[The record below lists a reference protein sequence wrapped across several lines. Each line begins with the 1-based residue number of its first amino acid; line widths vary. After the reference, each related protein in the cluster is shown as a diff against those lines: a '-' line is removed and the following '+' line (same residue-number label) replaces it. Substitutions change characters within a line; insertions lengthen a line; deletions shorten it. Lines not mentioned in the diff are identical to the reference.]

1 MTHDQVSLSERVE
14 ELIQQVALLTV
25 RVGQLE
31 NQTQLLEQPMQQAT
45 DPVIKPAKQTKSP
58 ALNEERSL
66 LVSGSSLLKHIS
78 AVCFLLVI
86 GLGLRALGDNDLI
99 NMRLGTILGIAYA
112 SLLIGAGYALYRRA
126 SSMAPLFTIIGAI
139 LMFSV
144 LMETHIRFSSVPVEI
159 VYLLMAVTGIAM
171 ALISL
176 DRKVSL
182 PIIVGTLGM
191 CWAAVV
197 IDYPNPYFPY
207 LGLMLWL
214 SNILGFF
221 ASRIKRCSWLRWL
234 LMLTTHFMLQIW
246 GLKISGVLSGT
257 ATQQHI
263 SAGWFV
269 PIVTLIGFTFVLISL
284 FGIIRSGDEKISKFD
299 YSLPAINA
307 AWCYVAGI
315 YALKSPELFGVPAAI
330 AAGFHFALVF
340 WLAQRKRVNAPGT
353 NTFTAGG
360 VILAGLSLPA
370 LMGGM
375 LLPLPFLSLLALG
388 ICICSN
394 IWSSG
399 GMRITSYVLQ
409 GYILVIIAME
419 ALANLTVAPVPLMS
433 IALISAYLAIH
444 HYSYCRQ
451 NPPPAESVA
460 FSRYDTHDRSAA
472 LPLLSGLSIALIA
485 ASALGYFILSRNY
498 SGELN
503 VAFTGLVSLLINGTA
518 IVLMSLAAYRNN
530 RELRNL
536 SCLIMVMGGAKVFVY
551 DMLQISGPWLVVGL
565 LAFGIAAALQ
575 SLILARWKDRKEP
588 DKEHLTPA

>member
-1 MTHDQVSLSERVE
+1 MAHNQASLNERVE
-14 ELIQQVALLTV
+14 ELIRQVTLLTD
-25 RVGQLE
+25 RVDRLE
-31 NQTQLLEQPMQQAT
+31 HQTQSYEKPIQRPT
-45 DPVIKPAKQTKSP
+45 DPITKPAKQAERPK
-58 ALNEERSL
+58 LNEERSL

-78 AVCFLLVI
+78 AASFLLVI
-86 GLGLRALGDNDLI
+86 GLGLRTLADGGMFGQLA
-99 NMRLGTILGIAYA
+99 GTILG
-112 SLLIGAGYALYRRA
+112 LGYAAALIACGSIFYHQKNT
-126 SSMAPLFTIIGAI
+126 MAPLFTVIGAL
-139 LMFSV
+139 LMFSI
-144 LMETHIRFSSVPVEI
+144 LLETHTRFSTLPIEA
-159 VYLLMAVTGIAM
+159 VYLMLAVTGIALAM
-171 ALISL
+171 VS
-176 DRKVSL
+176 RYYKVAL
-182 PIIVGTLGM
+182 PIIIGTLGM
-191 CWAAVV
+191 CLTAVA
-197 IDYPNPYFPY
+197 IDYPNPIFPY

-246 GLKISGVLSGT
+246 GLKISGVLRGT

-263 SAGWFV
+263 NEGWFI

-284 FGIIRSGDEKISKFD
+284 FGIIRSGDEKISTFD
-299 YSLPAINA
+299 FSLPAINA

-375 LLPLPFLSLLALG
+375 LLPLPFLSLLALA

-409 GYILVIIAME
+409 GYILAIIAME
-419 ALANLTVAPVPLMS
+419 AVASLTAAPVPLMI
-433 IALISAYLAIH
+433 IALISSYLAIH

-451 NPPPAESVA
+451 NPPPPESIA
-460 FSRYDTHDRSAA
+460 FSRYDTHDRSAT
-472 LPLLSGLSIALIA
+472 LPLLCGLTTALIA
-485 ASALGYFILSRNY
+485 ASAFGFFILSRNY

-503 VAFTGLVSLLINGTA
+503 VAFTGLVSLLINGAA
-518 IVLMSLAAYRNN
+518 ILLMSVAAHRNN

-536 SCLIMVMGGAKVFVY
+536 SCFIMIMGGVKVFVY
-551 DMLQISGPWLVVGL
+551 DMLQISGPWLVIGL

-588 DKEHLTPA
+588 DNATEPV